1 MMASEESVIQ
11 KNGMDLCQKHPLVSE
26 IYRTQSGKVKVRGG
40 WMQLCPAGTP
50 DTTGFTI
57 DGRIIGIE
65 YKTPSEF
72 ATKDH
77 GASEDQLLHLNK
89 IKQSGGVAGIASNMV
104 DVLLILSGKSVGLD

>member
-1 MMASEESVIQ
+1 MPSEENIIQ
-11 KNGMDLCQKHPLVSE
+11 KKGMDLCKEHALVSE

-65 YKTPSEF
+65 YKTPLEF
-72 ATKDH
+72 DTKDH
-77 GASEDQLLHLNK
+77 GASKDQLNHLNK
-89 IKQSGGVAGIASNMV
+89 IKSSGGVAGIAASMDHVNA
-104 DVLLILSGKSVGLD
+104 ILQGEYIGLE